1 MILKTINLLVL
12 ANGINC
18 KTGLMKPSMLA
29 QEVDFDPNLD
39 DSNMSEEGKQ
49 MLPNGVGEVV
59 DQGLSVAVNSSNT
72 MTSCLIELSKNI
84 YNFDGLRKEGGEYT
98 ATGGKNESIYFNICE
113 PTKTTCPDA
122 EVVSYANLNNENN
135 TCLHMSGQNAYN

>member
-1 MILKTINLLVL
+1 
-12 ANGINC
+12 
-18 KTGLMKPSMLA
+18 MLA

-39 DSNMSEEGKQ
+39 DSNMSPDGKQ
-49 MLPNGVGEVV
+49 MISNSPVAALDPETGET
-59 DQGLSVAVNSSNT
+59 QVNYTNT

-84 YNFDGLRKEGGEYT
+84 YNFEPLRVEGGEYT
-98 ATGGKNESIYFNICE
+98 AKGSKNESIYFNICE

-122 EVVSYANLNNENN
+122 EVVSYANLVNENN